1 MLGRGILNRVL
12 GDFAFVIW
20 DGSRKHLFCARDP
33 IGVKPFYYYCD
44 GRTFLCGSELQE
56 ILAHPAV
63 APEPNEEFIGAYLSG
78 RIIDRNSTLYRH
90 VFRLE
95 PGHSMTLGSSG
106 MRKRRYFDLNS
117 SRIIR
122 HKTNRD
128 YGDHFLEVFKSAVL
142 SRLCSHNGTVAAELS
157 GGLDSSMTVGTSA
170 SMMLDGTA
178 ADLRFET
185 FSLVFPDAIADERD
199 FIAEMT
205 EMWDLRS
212 NLVPAFVADLPD
224 CLATLGRYRDFIGPP
239 NHAMGMPMMA
249 QAAERGFHV
258 MLTGS
263 GGDEWFGGS
272 RAYLGDL
279 LLGLRLIEAIAYAR
293 SHIRQGGRR
302 EYGRLL
308 RDGLWGPLIPPRWK
322 PTLRHIRGATRV
334 PAFINKDFARRIHL
348 KELLDWEEAPPPG
361 LTCAQFKPQ

>member
-1 MLGRGILNRVL
+1 MLAVIAHRGPDDLSLWAVGAVALGHAMLRTSPQSGHEKQPLVDVDANLCLAMDGRVDNRSELAATLKESGFNLTINTDAEMILRAYQCWGEELLNRVL
-12 GDFAFVIW
+12 GDFAFAIW

-63 APEPNEEFIGAYLSG
+63 APEPNEEFIGANLSG

-122 HKTNRD
+122 LKTNRD

-142 SRLCSHNGTVAAELS
+142 SRLCSHNGAVAAELS

-170 SMMLDGTA
+170 SMMRDGTA

-185 FSLVFPDAIADERD
+185 FSLVFPDAIADERE
-199 FIAEMT
+199 FIAE
-205 EMWDLRS
+205 
-212 NLVPAFVADLPD
+212 
-224 CLATLGRYRDFIGPP
+224 
-239 NHAMGMPMMA
+239 
-249 QAAERGFHV
+249 
-258 MLTGS
+258 
-263 GGDEWFGGS
+263 
-272 RAYLGDL
+272 
-279 LLGLRLIEAIAYAR
+279 
-293 SHIRQGGRR
+293 
-302 EYGRLL
+302 
-308 RDGLWGPLIPPRWK
+308 
-322 PTLRHIRGATRV
+322 
-334 PAFINKDFARRIHL
+334 
-348 KELLDWEEAPPPG
+348 
-361 LTCAQFKPQ
+361 